1 MKILNRLTGNDL
13 KKIIAGNLKK
23 YRKQKGL
30 TQEQVAYLAGITR
43 ALYAKYETEKSGM
56 TVLNLVKLAKVFDVK
71 VDELVN

>member
-13 KKIIAGNLKK
+13 KKIIASNLKK

-43 ALYAKYETEKSGM
+43 ALYAKYETEKSCM